1 MIGRGGKR
9 DRGTCDFAVSHRQGA
24 SQDPQPK
31 VAGMGNTP
39 VPTTISGF
47 TVLPVEYSLSGAIH
61 YLYVRKHAGS
71 GKTSKTSKDAKNDKE
86 TRLPDGRTLF
96 VVNMPPD
103 ATERE
108 VVHFFKFCGTVER
121 VLFMGTSELLEG
133 GESDS
138 EDEEASDEEQEG
150 RGADGKD
157 RRRNKR
163 RKSKE
168 EAEIPKVVPLPT
180 QNIRRLRKTGKTA
193 HVVFLDAS
201 SLDRFLSVSSSTPSK
216 LRPWTLSEEPV
227 GLSHYIAQY
236 VALRPPLDAVK
247 EHADSYIRVY
257 DYEQE
262 KMKQKSKY
270 RKGEAIVDED
280 GFTLVVRGGAYGR
293 TLGGGVAVASKQF
306 QQTGV
311 ANEKSA
317 RKRRKAGED
326 KGGFYAFQKAEKQR
340 NGVFHLF
347 VLALS
352 FLMTSSRN
360 SFN

>member
-1 MIGRGGKR
+1 
-9 DRGTCDFAVSHRQGA
+9 
-24 SQDPQPK
+24 
-31 VAGMGNTP
+31 
-39 VPTTISGF
+39 
-47 TVLPVEYSLSGAIH
+47 
-61 YLYVRKHAGS
+61 
-71 GKTSKTSKDAKNDKE
+71 
-86 TRLPDGRTLF
+86 
-96 VVNMPPD
+96 MPPD

-108 VVHFFKFCGTVER
+108 VVQFFKFCGTVER
-121 VLFMGTSELLEG
+121 VLFDFMGASELLQDNEDQG
-133 GESDS
+133 QDQQGE
-138 EDEEASDEEQEG
+138 
-150 RGADGKD
+150 GADGKD
-157 RRRNKR
+157 GQRKR
-163 RKSKE
+163 KRGRKTSSRKDE
-168 EAEIPKVVPLPT
+168 EVPKVVPLPST

-201 SLDRFLSVSSSTPSK
+201 SLDRFLSVSSSKP
-216 LRPWTLSEEPV
+216 RAWTLSEEPI

-236 VALRPPLDAVK
+236 AALRPPLDAVK

-280 GFTLVVRGGAYGR
+280 GFTMVVRGGAYGR
-293 TLGGGVAVASKQF
+293 TLGGGVAVASKKF

-340 NGVFHLF
+340 N
-347 VLALS
+347 ALIE
-352 FLMTSSRN
+352 LKRKWEEDKAKIEKLKESRR
-360 SFN
+360 FKPY